1 MRLTVGDLMTT
12 AITISPQAT
21 LQSALALLVNSG
33 VQELYVVGPKK
44 KLLGILPDYELLKAQ
59 LAETDPQAT
68 VERWMVAS
76 VQTLTPTTDLAVA
89 TNLFRA
95 GNCSRAAVLQKGQL
109 VGVVSRLDILR
120 LCLILRVDGPH
131 TADAAVDEV
140 ETSVAGPASS
150 RTQAAK
156 SNPTKHG
163 AAKNAPAKTTTSP
176 KAPAKSSPR
185 TTTVP
190 EPKFMTRQTRA
201 KSGRKT
207 TGSKR

>member
-131 TADAAVDEV
+131 TSEAAVDEV
-140 ETSVAGPASS
+140 ETSVAMPATS
-150 RTQAAK
+150 RTPAAK
-156 SNPTKHG
+156 AKPSKNTSTK
-163 AAKNAPAKTTTSP
+163 ATTSP